1 MALDT
6 VAPTLGRRP
15 RASRPSPTAR
25 ELAREALGEVRDAEV
40 LVAAEEAGP
49 LAAALER
56 DGARVT
62 PISLGADALA
72 APEPW
77 RAIELPTWSFDAVAA
92 EGLLSRAADIEALLY
107 RLRAWVRPDA
117 PFAFVEPLAPAAW
130 DSSPPRAA
138 TAGALGARELELV
151 RRHLP
156 GIRVLRLPAP
166 AAGRP
171 VSPWADALWSAV
183 ESAATWL
190 PGVGREVRLAVLTGR
205 LPP

>member
-6 VAPTLGRRP
+6 AAPTLGRRP
-15 RASRPSPTAR
+15 RAPRPPPTAR
-25 ELAREALGEVRDAEV
+25 ELARAALGEVRDAEV
-40 LVAAEEAGP
+40 LVAAEEAGA
-49 LAAALER
+49 LSAALER

-62 PISLGADALA
+62 PVSLGPDALA
-72 APEPW
+72 CPEAW
-77 RAIELPTWSFDAVAA
+77 RSIDLPTWSFDAVVA
-92 EGLLSRAADIEALLY
+92 EGLLSRAADVEALLY

-117 PFAFVEPLAPAAW
+117 PFAFVEQLAPAAW
-130 DSSPPRAA
+130 DPRSAPPDD
-138 TAGALGARELELV
+138 ALGARELDAV

-156 GIRVLRLPAP
+156 GLRVARLPAP

-171 VSPWADALWSAV
+171 ASPWADALWSAV

-190 PGVGREVRLAVLTGR
+190 PGVGREVRIAVLSGR